1 MRKNRLGS
9 RQQMASFGAKPD
21 NLWYR
26 FFSSQRFL
34 AIIGLVFLVVIIFPL
49 AKTYTQRRLV
59 EKEID
64 DVKKQISEYE
74 SQNEQLKELAA
85 YLQSEQS
92 LEEQARLNLNMKKPG
107 EAVIMIENV
116 ENRAVAADTSPAAEE
131 IGNLAKWWRYYFN

>member
-1 MRKNRLGS
+1 MRKNGLGS
-9 RQQMASFGAKPD
+9 HRQMASFGAKPD

-49 AKTYTQRRLV
+49 ARTYTQRRLV

-64 DVKKQISEYE
+64 DVKKQIAEYE
-74 SQNEQLKELAA
+74 SQNQQLKELAT

-107 EAVIMIENV
+107 EAVIMIENID
-116 ENRAVAADTSPAAEE
+116 NRAVAASASSTAEK